1 MIWKWNGRNDAAT
14 DIILEHGNECSYL
27 WPAFNL
33 TKTHWIYSY
42 HSIRQNGLLLTA
54 ANLFSKNSVGD
65 CSRDP
70 ESRTTIVKGFG
81 YGPERNLKAPI
92 SSGCLP
98 HVPRQDLEECQHMAA
113 CGQHSAGRLKS
124 RCGLGIASVGCSWL
138 ICRRTQSKR

>member
-54 ANLFSKNSVGD
+54 ANLFSKNNVGD
-65 CSRDP
+65 CSRDL
-70 ESRTTIVKGFG
+70 ESRTTVVNGFWLQSRKKFESAAFASLLATCPAA
-81 YGPERNLKAPI
+81 GPGGA
-92 SSGCLP
+92 ST
-98 HVPRQDLEECQHMAA
+98 H
-113 CGQHSAGRLKS
+113 GRLRS
-124 RCGLGIASVGCSWL
+124 AQRRPLNEPLRPRHSLGGMLLAHL
-138 ICRRTQSKR
+138 